1 MKKLKKAFS
10 LTIAFAL
17 SLALA
22 VPAFA
27 DASYDFSN
35 TISFDGEEGSV
46 YNANYSANGYTDPT
60 AENVNFSVAPVG
72 VARIRWVSSWRI
84 CEFTAYVFDQDCL
97 VTRKDGLPLTGVT
110 VMAFDDGNY
119 GLINSPHYWP
129 YEWIKSATLFADD
142 DSGCA
147 YNFSTSDDVGSP
159 YMISKKSI
167 DTVFPFDNEYGHT
180 GTLLEYRPLS
190 AQPATP
196 EQPADPGIKVENIP
210 ASGTAVASTQAV
222 EVDGKKVEFQMYA
235 LLDANGNGTNYVK
248 LRDMAH
254 VLNGTAAQFSVG
266 YSAEAGITVT
276 SGQAYQDNGSE
287 MNTPFSGD
295 RAYTGGG
302 QSVQINGKAV
312 EMTAINLLD
321 DQGGG
326 YNYFKLRD
334 LGAALGFNVGWSADR
349 GVYVETDKPYQG

>member
-1 MKKLKKAFS
+1 MKKLKKALS
-10 LTIAFAL
+10 LSLALAL
-17 SLALA
+17 SLAMA

-60 AENVNFSVAPVG
+60 AENVNFSVVPVG

-196 EQPADPGIKVENIP
+196 DQPEQPDQPDQPAVPDAPGTYTVKRGDTWSSICTNFYGTNAQRYALQNANKNVKLKEGTVITLPEKLGKDTLIP
-210 ASGTAVASTQAV
+210 APAAAEGEKLYTVKAGDTLGKIAAAEYGRAGEYQAIF
-222 EVDGKKVEFQMYA
+222 ER
-235 LLDANGNGTNYVK
+235 N
-248 LRDMAH
+248 
-254 VLNGTAAQFSVG
+254 
-266 YSAEAGITVT
+266 
-276 SGQAYQDNGSE
+276 
-287 MNTPFSGD
+287 
-295 RAYTGGG
+295 
-302 QSVQINGKAV
+302 
-312 EMTAINLLD
+312 
-321 DQGGG
+321 
-326 YNYFKLRD
+326 
-334 LGAALGFNVGWSADR
+334 ADR
-349 GVYVETDKPYQG
+349 LKNANTIYEGQVIVLPAKK

>member
-1 MKKLKKAFS
+1 MKKLKKALS
-10 LTIAFAL
+10 LSLALAL
-17 SLALA
+17 SLAMA

-196 EQPADPGIKVENIP
+196 EQPEQPDQPAVPDAPGTYTVKRGDTWGSICTNFYGTNAQRYALMNANKNVKLKEGTVITLPEKLGKDTLIP
-210 ASGTAVASTQAV
+210 APAAAEGEKLYTVKAGDTLGKIAAAEYGRAGEYQAIF
-222 EVDGKKVEFQMYA
+222 ER
-235 LLDANGNGTNYVK
+235 N
-248 LRDMAH
+248 
-254 VLNGTAAQFSVG
+254 
-266 YSAEAGITVT
+266 
-276 SGQAYQDNGSE
+276 
-287 MNTPFSGD
+287 
-295 RAYTGGG
+295 
-302 QSVQINGKAV
+302 
-312 EMTAINLLD
+312 
-321 DQGGG
+321 
-326 YNYFKLRD
+326 
-334 LGAALGFNVGWSADR
+334 ADR
-349 GVYVETDKPYQG
+349 LKNANTIYEGQVIVLPAKK

>member
-1 MKKLKKAFS
+1 MKKLKKALS
-10 LTIAFAL
+10 LSLALAL
-17 SLALA
+17 SLAMA

-196 EQPADPGIKVENIP
+196 EQPEQPDQPAVPDAPGTYTVKRGDTWGSICTNFYGTNAQRYALMNANKNVKLKEGTVITLPEKLGKDTLIP
-210 ASGTAVASTQAV
+210 APAAAEGEKLYTVKAGDTLGKIAAAEYGRAGEYQAIF
-222 EVDGKKVEFQMYA
+222 ER
-235 LLDANGNGTNYVK
+235 N
-248 LRDMAH
+248 
-254 VLNGTAAQFSVG
+254 
-266 YSAEAGITVT
+266 
-276 SGQAYQDNGSE
+276 
-287 MNTPFSGD
+287 
-295 RAYTGGG
+295 
-302 QSVQINGKAV
+302 
-312 EMTAINLLD
+312 
-321 DQGGG
+321 
-326 YNYFKLRD
+326 
-334 LGAALGFNVGWSADR
+334 ADR
-349 GVYVETDKPYQG
+349 LKNANTIYEGQVIVLPARK

>member
-1 MKKLKKAFS
+1 MKKLKKALS
-10 LTIAFAL
+10 LSLALAL
-17 SLALA
+17 SLAMA

-196 EQPADPGIKVENIP
+196 DQPEQPDQPAVPDAPGTYTVKRGDTWGSICTNFYGTNAQRYALQNANKNVKLKEGTVITLPEKLGKDTLIP
-210 ASGTAVASTQAV
+210 APAAAEGEKLYTVKAGDTLGKIAAAEYGRAGEYQAIF
-222 EVDGKKVEFQMYA
+222 ER
-235 LLDANGNGTNYVK
+235 N
-248 LRDMAH
+248 
-254 VLNGTAAQFSVG
+254 
-266 YSAEAGITVT
+266 
-276 SGQAYQDNGSE
+276 
-287 MNTPFSGD
+287 
-295 RAYTGGG
+295 
-302 QSVQINGKAV
+302 
-312 EMTAINLLD
+312 
-321 DQGGG
+321 
-326 YNYFKLRD
+326 
-334 LGAALGFNVGWSADR
+334 ADR
-349 GVYVETDKPYQG
+349 LKNANTIYEGQVIVLPARK